1 MSTKS
6 SSRFTP
12 VIIAISVVIG
22 ILIGTFYA
30 KHFAGNRLGII
41 NGSSNKLN
49 ALLRIVDDQYVD
61 TVNMTDLVEKA
72 MPQILAELDPH
83 STYIPAQN
91 LEEVNSELEGSFS
104 GIGIQFTIQNDTIHV
119 NAVIQGGPSEKV
131 GLMAGDRIVTVDDS
145 LFVGKKVTNER
156 AMRTLKGPKG
166 SQVKLGI
173 KRMGEKD
180 LLNFNITRGDIPQN
194 TVDAAYMVNDDIGY
208 IKVSKFGRTTHV
220 ELLNALAQLNHKK
233 CKGLII
239 DLRGNTGGYMEAA
252 IRMVN
257 EFLPEGKL
265 IVYTQGRKYPRAEE
279 FANGT
284 GSCQKMPLVVLI
296 DEGSAS
302 ASEIFTGAIQDND
315 RGTVIGRRSFGKG
328 LVQQP
333 IDFSDGSAI
342 RLTIA
347 RYYTPSGRC
356 IQRPY
361 ESGKDRNYELDL
373 YNRYEHGEFFSRDSI
388 KQNEKERYNTSLGRT
403 VYGGGGIMPDIFV
416 PQDTTGVTSYLS
428 TVIGRGLTI
437 QFTFQYTD
445 NNRKKL
451 SEYETEEELLNYLRR
466 QGLVEQFVRFADSKG
481 VKRRNILIQ
490 KSYKLLEK
498 NIYGNIIYNMLGLEA
513 YLQYFN
519 KSDSTVNKGIEIL
532 EKGEAFPKAP
542 IAVEEEEAT
551 NKDGKKKLEEITKTY
566 VPQDNTSSEESSE
579 SSENSDSSSQTTKKT
594 ITMKIDGTDVMSTD
608 FEEPITDGI
617 MHLSVGQA
625 ATDTKTLQENVK
637 QANQM
642 AAVLENK
649 KKKAA
654 AAHQAPAGGCP
665 GTRMRQMNRR
675 SEETAQEGENTS
687 SAAPVTSQLSNW
699 PVQIKLVPTR
709 APYFDGAELLIAA
722 DCTAFAY
729 ADFHS
734 RFLAGRVCLI
744 GCPKLDGVDYTG
756 KLAEILRDN
765 SIRSVTVLRME
776 VPCCGGLELA
786 AKKAL
791 QQSGK
796 FIPWQVVTVTL
807 DGRLKEE

>member
-1 MSTKS
+1 
-6 SSRFTP
+6 
-12 VIIAISVVIG
+12 
-22 ILIGTFYA
+22 
-30 KHFAGNRLGII
+30 
-41 NGSSNKLN
+41 
-49 ALLRIVDDQYVD
+49 
-61 TVNMTDLVEKA
+61 
-72 MPQILAELDPH
+72 
-83 STYIPAQN
+83 
-91 LEEVNSELEGSFS
+91 
-104 GIGIQFTIQNDTIHV
+104 
-119 NAVIQGGPSEKV
+119 
-131 GLMAGDRIVTVDDS
+131 
-145 LFVGKKVTNER
+145 
-156 AMRTLKGPKG
+156 
-166 SQVKLGI
+166 
-173 KRMGEKD
+173 
-180 LLNFNITRGDIPQN
+180 
-194 TVDAAYMVNDDIGY
+194 
-208 IKVSKFGRTTHV
+208 
-220 ELLNALAQLNHKK
+220 
-233 CKGLII
+233 
-239 DLRGNTGGYMEAA
+239 
-252 IRMVN
+252 
-257 EFLPEGKL
+257 
-265 IVYTQGRKYPRAEE
+265 
-279 FANGT
+279 
-284 GSCQKMPLVVLI
+284 MPLVVLI

-551 NKDGKKKLEEITKTY
+551 NKDGKKK
-566 VPQDNTSSEESSE
+566 
-579 SSENSDSSSQTTKKT
+579 
-594 ITMKIDGTDVMSTD
+594 
-608 FEEPITDGI
+608 
-617 MHLSVGQA
+617 
-625 ATDTKTLQENVK
+625 
-637 QANQM
+637 
-642 AAVLENK
+642 
-649 KKKAA
+649 
-654 AAHQAPAGGCP
+654 
-665 GTRMRQMNRR
+665 R
-675 SEETAQEGENTS
+675 TAQAYGITED
-687 SAAPVTSQLSNW
+687 
-699 PVQIKLVPTR
+699 PTR
-709 APYFDGAELLIAA
+709 IFDFAEATI
-722 DCTAFAY
+722 
-729 ADFHS
+729 S
-734 RFLAGRVCLI
+734 
-744 GCPKLDGVDYTG
+744 
-756 KLAEILRDN
+756 
-765 SIRSVTVLRME
+765 
-776 VPCCGGLELA
+776 
-786 AKKAL
+786 
-791 QQSGK
+791 
-796 FIPWQVVTVTL
+796 
-807 DGRLKEE
+807 